1 MSHRLTRRG
10 ALGVVPAALGTLLL
24 DPTRLIHAIAE
35 GAAPTAPLSRSL
47 DDHFPAQEATAVR
60 EVVAVS
66 HFSLER
72 VRELVE
78 PRPELAKAAW
88 DWGFGDW
95 ETALGAAS
103 HTGNRDIA
111 RYLIDHGARPD
122 LFTAA
127 MMGNLAAV
135 RAFVEATPGI
145 QSLPGPH
152 GISLRRH
159 AEVGGDPA
167 RAVLEYLETLEDADA
182 GPTDLPLEIDRE
194 AYVGTYA
201 FGERPE
207 DRFEVAVHERSDRL
221 TIRRGDGTAR
231 TLFHQGD
238 HVFHPAG
245 APSARIRFRVED
257 GAARSLEIHNPDFVV
272 SGVRIPRKPFSAR
285 SSR

>member
-1 MSHRLTRRG
+1 MSHRTTRRA
-10 ALGVVPAALGTLLL
+10 ALAAVPAAFGTLLL
-24 DPTRLIHAIAE
+24 DPTRAIHALAK
-35 GAAPTAPLSRSL
+35 GAPSSRAL
-47 DDHFPAQEATAVR
+47 DDDFPAQEAAAVR
-60 EVVAVS
+60 DVVTVS

-135 RAFVEATPGI
+135 RAFVEETPGL

-159 AEVGGDPA
+159 AEIGGAPA
-167 RAVLEYLETLEDADA
+167 RQVLAYLDTLEGADA
-182 GPTDLPLEIDRE
+182 GPADLPLETDRE

-201 FGERPE
+201 FGERPG
-207 DRFEVAVHERSDRL
+207 DRFEVAVHERFDRL
-221 TIRRGDGTAR
+221 TIQRGDGTAR

-257 GAARSLEIHNPDFVV
+257 GAACALEIHNPELLV
-272 SGVRIPRKPFSAR
+272 SGVRIPRTPR
-285 SSR
+285 